1 VSFDSRDQG
10 SDACHLIQE
19 TRVQMR
25 VDDVAGNM
33 CQALSTGKSK
43 RAKFAADKKCP
54 VDHCRALCSKAG
66 AYTRSHF
73 R

>member
-1 VSFDSRDQG
+1 
-10 SDACHLIQE
+10 
-19 TRVQMR
+19 MR